1 MGPSKMSVRLKMAKI
16 IRCIG
21 FQEKISEHCTT
32 TCLAS
37 FGKALPEAA
46 KYQLQPKTTYATGKG
61 SQINGGVEK

>member
-1 MGPSKMSVRLKMAKI
+1 LVKI
-16 IRCIG
+16 A
-21 FQEKISEHCTT
+21 EKYICSEHCTT